1 MTCAYIYR
9 WTHLPTSKWY
19 IGVRTKKDCHPND
32 GYICSSK
39 IVKPLIESSPA
50 EWQREILHTG
60 TPDEMIKLESSI
72 LIELDAK
79 NNKNSY
85 NLQNG
90 DGNFTTAGITMP
102 QQWVDRIRK
111 GNLGKV
117 RSEEARANYRRA
129 NRLKAQDPDYLEKLR
144 KPKPEGHG
152 AKVSMALK
160 GISKT
165 EEHRRAMS
173 ESRKGKKTGP
183 CSYERRNAIQ
193 EALKGKHT
201 LPLIAC
207 PHCGLEGRS
216 NMQRWHFDNCKKRT
230 L

>member
-1 MTCAYIYR
+1 MTTAYIYR

-19 IGVRTKKDCHPND
+19 IGVRTKKNCYPAD

-50 EWQREILHTG
+50 DWQREILYTG
-60 TPDEMIKLESSI
+60 TPEEMIKLESNI

-90 DGNFTTAGITMP
+90 DGNFTTAGMIMP
-102 QQWVDRIRK
+102 EEWIDKISK

-117 RSEEARANYRRA
+117 RSETARENYRRA
-129 NRLKAQDPDYLEKLR
+129 NRLKARNPDYLKKLR
-144 KPKPEGHG
+144 HPKPEGHG
-152 AKVSMALK
+152 AKISTALK
-160 GISKT
+160 GKKKT
-165 EEHRRAMS
+165 EEHCKALS
-173 ESRKGKKTGP
+173 VAKQGKKTGP
-183 CSYERRNAIQ
+183 CSDIRKAAIK
-193 EALKGKHT
+193 ASLKGKHT
-201 LPLIAC
+201 LPLVTC

-216 NMQRWHFDNCKKRT
+216 NMQRWHFDNCKKRK

>member
-1 MTCAYIYR
+1 MTTAYIYQ

-60 TPDEMIKLESSI
+60 TPEEMIALETTI
-72 LIELDAK
+72 LTELDAK

-90 DGNFTTAGITMP
+90 DGKFTTAGMIMP
-102 QQWVDRIRK
+102 KEWVDKISK

-117 RSEEARANYRRA
+117 RSEEARENYRRA
-129 NRLKAQDPDYLEKLR
+129 NSKKAQDPEYLKKLR
-144 KPKPEGHG
+144 KPKPAGHG
-152 AKVSMALK
+152 AKVSAALK

-165 EEHRRAMS
+165 DEHKRAMS
-173 ESRKGKKTGP
+173 EARKGKKTGP
-183 CSYERRNAIQ
+183 CSDERREAIR

-201 LPLIAC
+201 LPLLTC

-216 NMQRWHFDNCKKRT
+216 NMQRWHFNNCKHKK
-230 L
+230 

>member
-72 LIELDAK
+72 LTKLDAK
-79 NNKNSY
+79 NNVNSY

-111 GNLGKV
+111 GNSGKV

>member
-1 MTCAYIYR
+1 MTTAYIYR
-9 WTHLPTSKWY
+9 WTHIPTSKWY

-60 TPDEMIKLESSI
+60 TPEEMLELESTI
-72 LIELDAK
+72 LTKLDAK

-102 QQWVDRIRK
+102 KEWVEKISK
-111 GNLGKV
+111 GNSGKV
-117 RSEEARANYRRA
+117 RSEQARENYRRA
-129 NRLKAQDPDYLEKLR
+129 NQLKAQDPEYLEKLR
-144 KPKPEGHG
+144 KPKPDDHG
-152 AKVSMALK
+152 TKVSNALK
-160 GISKT
+160 GVPKT
-165 EEHRRAMS
+165 EKHKKAMS
-173 ESRKGKKTGP
+173 ESRKGKSTGP
-183 CSYERRNAIQ
+183 CSEERKEAIKA
-193 EALKGKHT
+193 ALKGKHT
-201 LPLIAC
+201 LPLVIC

-216 NMQRWHFDNCKKRT
+216 NMQRWHFDNCKKRK